1 MQSTTAALYEEDFF
15 LWTQQQA
22 QHLRQGTLQRIDAM
36 NLAEEI
42 ESMGKR
48 DRRLISHQL
57 ATILLHLLEGQHLPD
72 WQGKTWRCAL
82 HDARQ
87 ELGWILTDSPSLCH
101 QLTALVD
108 ATYPGARRRAAD
120 EMGLPLATFPAHCP
134 FMLEQILDEEWPA

>member
-22 QHLRQGTLQRIDAM
+22 KHLRQGALQRLDRV

-57 ATILLHLLEGQHLPD
+57 ANILLNLLEGQHLPD
-72 WQGKTWRCAL
+72 WEGKTWRCAL
-82 HDARQ
+82 HSARQ
-87 ELGWILTDSPSLCH
+87 ELGWILTDSPSLRH

-108 ATYPGARRRAAD
+108 ATYPGARRRAAE
-120 EMGLPLATFPAHCP
+120 EMGLPLASFPEQCP
-134 FMLEQILDEEWPA
+134 FTVVQIISDDWPE